1 MSNATT
7 HTDTAY
13 YYVRPTD
20 SLFVRG
26 NLAFGD
32 SGEHG
37 ASLMPPPPSL
47 FAGAFRSAL
56 LGHDAEQLTAFLT
69 HGRCSNTALA
79 TCLGTPTAPGAFR
92 IRWLSL
98 AGDAGGV
105 AGGTAMPNSAP
116 EAITPLPADL
126 LMLGKEFATLQPRA
140 VALGVASAGDL
151 PLRATLVAAKQEK
164 PTGGILL
171 RGQGLTQHLQ
181 GAPADKVH
189 GITNSQLFQRDPRL
203 GIGLNTDAHTAEEGQ
218 IYTTEGFAFSP
229 ANASAAKA
237 DQLPFTSTGF
247 LVGIDGVVGL
257 MPIEGMLRLGGDGRS
272 AHYRKVSFTEP
283 TATKRPGVNGR
294 FRLLLQTPALF
305 SQGWLPEGVTEQDG
319 TYRLQGNG
327 FSARLACAAL
337 GRREVVSG
345 WDLYQWKP
353 KPAQAAAPAGS
364 VYWFD
369 EFAGDADKLAA
380 WVANGLWPDDLNPLQ
395 QMRRAEGYNRALLG
409 AWNE

>member
-1 MSNATT
+1 MSTANTT
-7 HTDTAY
+7 TANTVY

-37 ASLMPPPPSL
+37 ASMMPPPPSL

-79 TCLGTPTAPGAFR
+79 ACLGTPTAPGAFR
-92 IRWLSL
+92 IQWLSL
-98 AGDAGGV
+98 AGDAGSAAA
-105 AGGTAMPNSAP
+105 AGASLDAMS
-116 EAITPLPADL
+116 PLPADL
-126 LMLGKEFATLQPRA
+126 LMLGKQFAMLQPRP
-140 VALGVASAGDL
+140 VAPGIRSAGEL

-164 PTGGILL
+164 PTNGVLL
-171 RGQGLTQHLQ
+171 RSKGLAEHLN
-181 GAPADKVH
+181 GALADKAH
-189 GITNSQLFQRDPRL
+189 GIESKHLYQRDPRL
-203 GIGLNTDAHTAEEGQ
+203 GIGLNADARTAEEGQ

-229 ANASAAKA
+229 GSGSETHA
-237 DQLPFTSTGF
+237 DQSPFTSTGF
-247 LVGIDGVVGL
+247 LVGIAGAAHLLPEHGV
-257 MPIEGMLRLGGDGRS
+257 LRLGGDGRS
-272 AHYRKVSFTEP
+272 AHYRKVQFTPP
-283 TATKRPGVNGR
+283 TTGKPPGVHGR

-319 TYRLQGNG
+319 AYRLQCDG
-327 FSARLACAAL
+327 FTARLACAAL
-337 GRREVVSG
+337 GRHDLVSG
-345 WDLYQWKP
+345 WDLYQWAP

-369 EFAGDADKLAA
+369 EFMGDAGKLAA
-380 WVANGLWPDDLNPLQ
+380 WAAKGLWPDDLNPMQ

-409 AWNE
+409 AWN

>member
-1 MSNATT
+1 MSTDNTT
-7 HTDTAY
+7 TTTY

-37 ASLMPPPPSL
+37 ASMMPPPPSL
-47 FAGAFRSAL
+47 FAGAFRSAM

-69 HGRCSNTALA
+69 QGRCSNAALA
-79 TCLGTPTAPGAFR
+79 ACLGTPTAPGAFR

-98 AGDAGGV
+98 AGDPGSSA
-105 AGGTAMPNSAP
+105 APNAAP
-116 EAITPLPADL
+116 EAISPLPADL
-126 LMLGKEFATLQPRA
+126 LMLGREFATLQPRPA
-140 VALGVASAGDL
+140 AQGIASAGDL

-164 PTGGILL
+164 PSGGVLL
-171 RGQGLTQHLQ
+171 RSKGLAQHLD
-181 GAPADKVH
+181 GAPTDKAH
-189 GITNSQLFQRDPRL
+189 GVESKHLYQRDPRL
-203 GIGLNTDAHTAEEGQ
+203 GIGLNADARTAEEGQ

-229 ANASAAKA
+229 ASAPGAKA
-237 DQLPFTSTGF
+237 DQAPFTSTGF
-247 LVGIDGVVGL
+247 LVGIDGVAHL
-257 MPIEGMLRLGGDGRS
+257 LPDEGVLRLGGDGRS
-272 AHYRKVSFTEP
+272 AHYRKVHFTPP
-283 TATKRPGVNGR
+283 TTAKPPGANGR

-319 TYRLQGNG
+319 SYRLQGDG

-345 WDLYQWKP
+345 WDLYQWTP

-369 EFAGDADKLAA
+369 EFAGDAGKLAA
-380 WVANGLWPDDLNPLQ
+380 WVANGLWGDDPTPLQ
-395 QMRRAEGYNRALLG
+395 HMRRAEGYNRALIG
-409 AWNE
+409 AWHP

>member
-1 MSNATT
+1 MSTANTT
-7 HTDTAY
+7 IANTAY

-37 ASLMPPPPSL
+37 ASMMPPPPSL

-79 TCLGTPTAPGAFR
+79 ACLGTPTAPGAFR
-92 IRWLSL
+92 IQWLSL
-98 AGDAGGV
+98 AGDAGSAAE
-105 AGGTAMPNSAP
+105 AGTSLD
-116 EAITPLPADL
+116 TVSPLPADL
-126 LMLGKEFATLQPRA
+126 LMLGRQFAMLQPRSPTQ
-140 VALGVASAGDL
+140 GIRSAGEL

-164 PTGGILL
+164 ATNGVLL
-171 RGQGLTQHLQ
+171 RSKGLAQHLN
-181 GAPADKVH
+181 GALADKAH
-189 GITNSQLFQRDPRL
+189 GIESKHVYQRDPRL
-203 GIGLNTDAHTAEEGQ
+203 GIGLNADARTAEEGQ

-229 ANASAAKA
+229 ASVSGTKT
-237 DQLPFTSTGF
+237 DHPPFANTGF
-247 LVGIDGVVGL
+247 LVGIAGAAHLLPDHGA
-257 MPIEGMLRLGGDGRS
+257 LRLGGDGRS
-272 AHYRKVSFTEP
+272 AHYRKVHFTPP
-283 TATKRPGVNGR
+283 TTAKPPGVHGR
-294 FRLLLQTPALF
+294 CRLLLQTPALF

-319 TYRLQGNG
+319 VYRLQGEG

-337 GRREVVSG
+337 GRRDMVSG
-345 WDLYQWKP
+345 WDLYQWAP

-369 EFAGDADKLAA
+369 EFMGDAGKLAA
-380 WVANGLWPDDLNPLQ
+380 WVANGLWPDDLNPMQ

-409 AWNE
+409 AWN